1 MKKSLIAIAALAAV
15 GAASAQ
21 SSVTLYGLADVY
33 AGQSKQTVDLPVG
46 SDETLGFTSKTKS
59 TGFKSGGL
67 QGSRIGV
74 KGVEDLGNGLK
85 AVFNYELGFNAVN
98 GNLDRSLSADAVEGV
113 LYDVVAGAA
122 VPGAMNA
129 AGMYGLVAAG
139 LNGLNSAGNIGFN
152 RRAVV
157 GLQGDFGSVLLGR
170 DYTPLFN
177 LLNASTADA
186 LSSFDTTN
194 LKTDRVNGVHYAGNF
209 SGVGVQA
216 FASYDKKT
224 VSLFN
229 SALAP
234 ADTINAQFKSQG
246 YGLGVSYANGPFMVG
261 AAAQYFKNDAESLLA
276 TITSTSGSQTRA
288 TAKTTEVGVGGSYD
302 FGPAQ
307 LFANYVQQRTKGT
320 TTDVDAGVTTFA
332 AKTKAE
338 EANIG
343 VKVPFGAASL
353 IAEYGHNR
361 VKAYN
366 ADGSLARKAKGNDW
380 LVGANYAFSK
390 RTDVYARVGRNNDLK
405 TRTAAGDLARSGK
418 TENVAVGLRHKF

>member
-33 AGQSKQTVDLPVG
+33 AGQSKQTVKAATGAD
-46 SDETLGFTSKTKS
+46 DEQGFVATTKS

-85 AVFNYELGFNAVN
+85 AVFNYEMGFNAVN
-98 GNLDRSLSADAVEGV
+98 GNLDRKFNAGSAEQAV
-113 LYDVVAGAA
+113 YGAIA
-122 VPGAMNA
+122 ALGAPGAMNPNGVYK
-129 AGMYGLVAAG
+129 AGVGA
-139 LNGLNSAGNIGFN
+139 LNDLGNAYDMGFT

-157 GLQGDFGSVLLGR
+157 GVEGGFGSVLLGR

-186 LSSFDTTN
+186 LSAFDTTS
-194 LKTDRVNGVHYAGNF
+194 LKTDRANGVHYAGNF
-209 SGVGVQA
+209 GGVGVQA
-216 FASYDKKT
+216 FAGYDKKT
-224 VSLFN
+224 VNLFN
-229 SALAP
+229 SA
-234 ADTINAQFKSQG
+234 INPGDNVTAQFKSQG

-261 AAAQYFKNDAESLLA
+261 VAAQEFKDNSESLLG
-276 TITSTSGSQTRA
+276 TITAQTRA
-288 TAKTTEVGVGGSYD
+288 NVKTTEVGVGAAYD
-302 FGPAQ
+302 FGPAK
-307 LFANYVQQRTKGT
+307 LFANYVQQRSKGT

-332 AKTKAE
+332 SKAKAQ

-353 IAEYGHNR
+353 VAEYGHNR

-366 ADGSLARKAKGNDW
+366 ADGTTKSSAKGNDW
-380 LVGANYAFSK
+380 LIGANYAFSK
-390 RTDVYARVGRNNDLK
+390 RTDVYARVGRSGDLK
-405 TRTAAGDLARSGK
+405 IKNADGIVTGNTK

>member
-21 SSVTLYGLADVY
+21 SSVTLYGLADAYV
-33 AGQSKQTVDLPVG
+33 GQSKQTIKTPVG
-46 SDETLGFTSKTKS
+46 DGVFTDPTKPINWTAKS

-98 GNLDRSLSADAVEGV
+98 GNFDRSLNLSAAEQAV
-113 LYDVVAGAA
+113 YAGLAAAA
-122 VPGAMNA
+122 VPGAVTGGGVYKLG
-129 AGMYGLVAAG
+129 AGVANGLV
-139 LNGLNSAGNIGFN
+139 NSVDTGFN

-157 GLQGDFGSVLLGR
+157 GLQGGFGSVLLGR

-177 LLNASTADA
+177 LLSAASADA

-194 LKTDRVNGVHYAGNF
+194 LYTNRTNGVHYAGNF
-209 SGVGVQA
+209 GGVGVQA
-216 FASYDKKT
+216 FAGYDKKT
-224 VSLFN
+224 MSVN
-229 SALAP
+229 
-234 ADTINAQFKSQG
+234 DTFIGDVTAQFKSQG

-261 AAAQYFKNDAESLLA
+261 AAAQYFKNNGENPVAPIGGG
-276 TITSTSGSQTRA
+276 TQIRSTV
-288 TAKTTEVGVGGSYD
+288 KTTEAGVGASYD
-302 FGPAQ
+302 FGPAK
-307 LFANYVQQRTKGT
+307 LFANYVQQRVKGNNF
-320 TTDVDAGVTTFA
+320 DVTAGVTAFA
-332 AKTKAE
+332 SKAKAE

-343 VKVPFGAASL
+343 VTVPFGAASVM
-353 IAEYGHNR
+353 AEYGHNR
-361 VKAYN
+361 AKTYN
-366 ADGSLARKAKGNDW
+366 ADGTTATKAKGNDW

-390 RTDVYARVGRNNDLK
+390 RTDVYARVGRSNDLK
-405 TRTAAGDLARSGK
+405 TRNAGGDWLRSAK